1 MTKIEKIME
10 EKNITIDVLA
20 AALNI
25 SDSNLED
32 ILEKDSFEKDL
43 DFMQIAELARVLD
56 VEMDDLGL

>member
-10 EKNITIDVLA
+10 EKNITLDVLA

-25 SDSNLED
+25 SDTKLEN
-32 ILEKDSFEKDL
+32 ILDMDSFEKDL